1 MTFQVKDRWNIPVT
15 AVADEF
21 IDQYMAA
28 ANGEYVKV
36 YLYLLRHQSE
46 PVSVDAIADALNH
59 TESDVRRALAYW
71 EKAGVLLR
79 EDLLSP
85 DGREKAVGT
94 ATDRPEAGAVLD
106 REMSGGR
113 TGITGRQQEGFDGG
127 QAGRNGRG
135 AAYRGENQ
143 AGADGR
149 SAVYDGGLQ
158 AGADGRG
165 AAYGADPQ
173 AGADGR
179 GAAYGVGQQ
188 AGVDGRSTAYHEVP
202 KAGTDGRGAA
212 FSVDP
217 QTSPDT
223 RSTAYHGS
231 TPIGADG
238 WSASYSGVP
247 QAGNQTVPAAV
258 QPQGAV
264 SESAPTAGRT
274 ESVSFG
280 TAPAAAAPS
289 PKPVYSVA
297 QVNRLSGDEE
307 FAQILYIA
315 QKYMNKVFTPRDCQ
329 VFAYLYDTLKFS
341 PELLEYLVEYCVQNG
356 HVSVR
361 YMETVAIN
369 WHEQGFRTPDEAK
382 EYVEGFNNDAFS
394 VMKAFGLND
403 RRPATEEQKMITKW
417 FREYGF
423 GRELVLMACNRTIS
437 AIHTP
442 SFRYADKILSDW
454 KLAGVRTK
462 ADVEALDEKRSK
474 SRAQGAGGQT
484 QGGRSTGGQGA
495 GQADGGRRKSN
506 QFHNF
511 KQRDTDYDALVLKQL
526 KERVNQQ

>member
-21 IDQYMAA
+21 IDHYMAA

-36 YLYLLRHQSE
+36 YLYILRHQSE
-46 PVSVDAIADALNH
+46 PVSVDAVADALNH

-79 EDLLSP
+79 EEAASTESGEADVRAVADQTAASAAL
-85 DGREKAVGT
+85 GREAFGGFPAGAASAEDGAYVSGRGGAGT
-94 ATDRPEAGAVLD
+94 GRRSEAYGGGAGTGRGSEAYGGGTGTGRGPEAYGGGA
-106 REMSGGR
+106 G
-113 TGITGRQQEGFDGG
+113 T
-127 QAGRNGRG
+127 GRG
-135 AAYRGENQ
+135 AEAYG
-143 AGADGR
+143 GAAA
-149 SAVYDGGLQ
+149 SAVQYADASAGDGFEPGRRASCGFEAAPDQ
-158 AGADGRG
+158 SQQVPGKGWSGEGRQPGAGDVPARFC
-165 AAYGADPQ
+165 AASPQ
-173 AGADGR
+173 ENGFAAGQP
-179 GAAYGVGQQ
+179 AAEPSSETV
-188 AGVDGRSTAYHEVP
+188 RP
-202 KAGTDGRGAA
+202 AGTAREQQEA
-212 FSVDP
+212 
-217 QTSPDT
+217 
-223 RSTAYHGS
+223 R
-231 TPIGADG
+231 
-238 WSASYSGVP
+238 
-247 QAGNQTVPAAV
+247 PA
-258 QPQGAV
+258 
-264 SESAPTAGRT
+264 
-274 ESVSFG
+274 
-280 TAPAAAAPS
+280 
-289 PKPVYSVA
+289 KPVYSVA

-369 WHEQGFRTPDEAK
+369 WHEQGFKTPDEAK
-382 EYVEGFNNDAFS
+382 EYAEGFNNDAFS

-454 KLAGVRTK
+454 KLAGVRTR
-462 ADVEALDEKRSK
+462 ADVEAMDEKRTK
-474 SRAQGAGGQT
+474 ARAQVGNGQT
-484 QGGRSTGGQGA
+484 QGGRGSGGQNGGQG
-495 GQADGGRRKSN
+495 DGGRRKSN

>member
-85 DGREKAVGT
+85 DGGEKDAGT
-94 ATDRPEAGAVLD
+94 AADRPKAGAVLD

-113 TGITGRQQEGFDGG
+113 
-127 QAGRNGRG
+127 
-135 AAYRGENQ
+135 
-143 AGADGR
+143 
-149 SAVYDGGLQ
+149 
-158 AGADGRG
+158 
-165 AAYGADPQ
+165 
-173 AGADGR
+173 
-179 GAAYGVGQQ
+179 
-188 AGVDGRSTAYHEVP
+188 
-202 KAGTDGRGAA
+202 GAA
-212 FSVDP
+212 FSADP
-217 QTSPDT
+217 QVTPDS

-231 TPIGADG
+231 TQAGADG
-238 WSASYSGVP
+238 WSASYSGTP
-247 QAGNQTVPAAV
+247 QAVNQTAPAAV
-258 QPQGAV
+258 KPQGAV
-264 SESAPTAGRT
+264 SEPAPAAGRT
-274 ESVSFG
+274 DSVSLG
-280 TAPAAAAPS
+280 AAPAAAALS

-382 EYVEGFNNDAFS
+382 EYAEGFNNDAFS

-442 SFRYADKILSDW
+442 SFRYTDKILSDW

-474 SRAQGAGGQT
+474 SRAQGAGGQA
-484 QGGRSTGGQGA
+484 QGGRSSGGQGA

>member
-85 DGREKAVGT
+85 DGGEKDAGT
-94 ATDRPEAGAVLD
+94 AADRPKAGAVLD

-113 TGITGRQQEGFDGG
+113 
-127 QAGRNGRG
+127 
-135 AAYRGENQ
+135 
-143 AGADGR
+143 
-149 SAVYDGGLQ
+149 
-158 AGADGRG
+158 
-165 AAYGADPQ
+165 
-173 AGADGR
+173 
-179 GAAYGVGQQ
+179 
-188 AGVDGRSTAYHEVP
+188 
-202 KAGTDGRGAA
+202 GAA
-212 FSVDP
+212 FSADP
-217 QTSPDT
+217 QVTPDS

-231 TPIGADG
+231 TQAGADG
-238 WSASYSGVP
+238 WSASYSGTP
-247 QAGNQTVPAAV
+247 QAVNQTAPA
-258 QPQGAV
+258 
-264 SESAPTAGRT
+264 AGRT
-274 ESVSFG
+274 DSVSFG

-382 EYVEGFNNDAFS
+382 EYAEGFNNDAFS

-442 SFRYADKILSDW
+442 SFRYTDKILSDW

-474 SRAQGAGGQT
+474 SRAQGAGGQA
-484 QGGRSTGGQGA
+484 QGGRSSGGQGA

>member
-85 DGREKAVGT
+85 DGGEKDAGT
-94 ATDRPEAGAVLD
+94 AADRPKAGAVLD

-113 TGITGRQQEGFDGG
+113 
-127 QAGRNGRG
+127 
-135 AAYRGENQ
+135 
-143 AGADGR
+143 
-149 SAVYDGGLQ
+149 
-158 AGADGRG
+158 
-165 AAYGADPQ
+165 
-173 AGADGR
+173 
-179 GAAYGVGQQ
+179 
-188 AGVDGRSTAYHEVP
+188 
-202 KAGTDGRGAA
+202 GAA
-212 FSVDP
+212 FSADP
-217 QTSPDT
+217 QVTPDS

-231 TPIGADG
+231 TQAGADG
-238 WSASYSGVP
+238 WSASYSGTP
-247 QAGNQTVPAAV
+247 QAVNQTAPAAV
-258 QPQGAV
+258 KPQGAV
-264 SESAPTAGRT
+264 SEPAPAAGRT
-274 ESVSFG
+274 DSVSFG
-280 TAPAAAAPS
+280 AAPAAAAPS

-382 EYVEGFNNDAFS
+382 EYAEGFNNDAFS

-403 RRPATEEQKMITKW
+403 RRPATE
-417 FREYGF
+417 
-423 GRELVLMACNRTIS
+423 
-437 AIHTP
+437 
-442 SFRYADKILSDW
+442 
-454 KLAGVRTK
+454 
-462 ADVEALDEKRSK
+462 
-474 SRAQGAGGQT
+474 
-484 QGGRSTGGQGA
+484 
-495 GQADGGRRKSN
+495 
-506 QFHNF
+506 
-511 KQRDTDYDALVLKQL
+511 
-526 KERVNQQ
+526 

>member
-85 DGREKAVGT
+85 DGGEKDAGT
-94 ATDRPEAGAVLD
+94 AADRPKAGAVLD

-113 TGITGRQQEGFDGG
+113 
-127 QAGRNGRG
+127 
-135 AAYRGENQ
+135 
-143 AGADGR
+143 
-149 SAVYDGGLQ
+149 
-158 AGADGRG
+158 
-165 AAYGADPQ
+165 
-173 AGADGR
+173 
-179 GAAYGVGQQ
+179 
-188 AGVDGRSTAYHEVP
+188 
-202 KAGTDGRGAA
+202 GAA
-212 FSVDP
+212 FSADP
-217 QTSPDT
+217 QVTPDS

-231 TPIGADG
+231 TQAGADG
-238 WSASYSGVP
+238 WSASYSGTP
-247 QAGNQTVPAAV
+247 QAVNQTAPAAV
-258 QPQGAV
+258 KPQGAV
-264 SESAPTAGRT
+264 SEPAPAAGRT
-274 ESVSFG
+274 DSVSFG

-289 PKPVYSVA
+289 PTPVYSVA

-382 EYVEGFNNDAFS
+382 EYAEGFNNDAFS

-442 SFRYADKILSDW
+442 SFRYTDKILSDW

-474 SRAQGAGGQT
+474 SRAQGAGGQA
-484 QGGRSTGGQGA
+484 QGGRSSGGQGA

>member
-94 ATDRPEAGAVLD
+94 VADRPEAGAVLD
-106 REMSGGR
+106 LEMSGGR

-149 SAVYDGGLQ
+149 NAVYDGGLQ

-165 AAYGADPQ
+165 AAYGAVPQ
-173 AGADGR
+173 AGTDGR
-179 GAAYGVGQQ
+179 GAVYGVGQQ

-231 TPIGADG
+231 TQTGADG
-238 WSASYSGVP
+238 WSASYSGAP

-264 SESAPTAGRT
+264 SEPAPAAGRT

-474 SRAQGAGGQT
+474 SRVQGAGGQT
-484 QGGRSTGGQGA
+484 QGGRSSGGQGA

>member
-85 DGREKAVGT
+85 DGGEKDAGT
-94 ATDRPEAGAVLD
+94 AADRPRAGTVLD

-113 TGITGRQQEGFDGG
+113 
-127 QAGRNGRG
+127 
-135 AAYRGENQ
+135 
-143 AGADGR
+143 
-149 SAVYDGGLQ
+149 
-158 AGADGRG
+158 
-165 AAYGADPQ
+165 
-173 AGADGR
+173 
-179 GAAYGVGQQ
+179 
-188 AGVDGRSTAYHEVP
+188 
-202 KAGTDGRGAA
+202 GAA
-212 FSVDP
+212 FSADP
-217 QTSPDT
+217 QVAPDS

-231 TPIGADG
+231 TQAGADG
-238 WSASYSGVP
+238 WSASYSGPP
-247 QAGNQTVPAAV
+247 QAVNQTAPAAV
-258 QPQGAV
+258 KPQGAV
-264 SESAPTAGRT
+264 SEPAPAAGRT
-274 ESVSFG
+274 DSVSFG
-280 TAPAAAAPS
+280 AAPAAAAPS

-442 SFRYADKILSDW
+442 SFRYTDKILSDW

-462 ADVEALDEKRSK
+462 ADVEALDEKRST
-474 SRAQGAGGQT
+474 SRAQGAGGQA
-484 QGGRSTGGQGA
+484 QGGRSSGGQGA

>member
-85 DGREKAVGT
+85 DGGEKDAGT
-94 ATDRPEAGAVLD
+94 AADRPKAGVVLD

-113 TGITGRQQEGFDGG
+113 
-127 QAGRNGRG
+127 
-135 AAYRGENQ
+135 
-143 AGADGR
+143 
-149 SAVYDGGLQ
+149 
-158 AGADGRG
+158 
-165 AAYGADPQ
+165 
-173 AGADGR
+173 
-179 GAAYGVGQQ
+179 
-188 AGVDGRSTAYHEVP
+188 
-202 KAGTDGRGAA
+202 GAA
-212 FSVDP
+212 FSADP
-217 QTSPDT
+217 QVTPDS

-231 TPIGADG
+231 TQAGADG
-238 WSASYSGVP
+238 WSASYSGPP
-247 QAGNQTVPAAV
+247 QAVNQTAPAAV
-258 QPQGAV
+258 KPQGAV
-264 SESAPTAGRT
+264 SEPAPAAGRT
-274 ESVSFG
+274 DSVSLG
-280 TAPAAAAPS
+280 ATPAAAAPS

-382 EYVEGFNNDAFS
+382 EYAEGFNNDAFS

-454 KLAGVRTK
+454 KLAGVRTR
-462 ADVEALDEKRSK
+462 ADVEAMDEKRTK
-474 SRAQGAGGQT
+474 SRAQGAGGQA
-484 QGGRSTGGQGA
+484 QGGRSSGGQGA
-495 GQADGGRRKSN
+495 GQADGGRRKPN

-526 KERVNQQ
+526 KERVNQP

>member
-79 EDLLSP
+79 EDLLLP
-85 DGREKAVGT
+85 DSREKDAGS
-94 ATDRPEAGAVLD
+94 AADRPKAGAVLE

-113 TGITGRQQEGFDGG
+113 
-127 QAGRNGRG
+127 
-135 AAYRGENQ
+135 
-143 AGADGR
+143 
-149 SAVYDGGLQ
+149 
-158 AGADGRG
+158 
-165 AAYGADPQ
+165 
-173 AGADGR
+173 
-179 GAAYGVGQQ
+179 
-188 AGVDGRSTAYHEVP
+188 
-202 KAGTDGRGAA
+202 GAA
-212 FSVDP
+212 FSADP
-217 QTSPDT
+217 QVSPDS

-231 TPIGADG
+231 TQAGADG
-238 WSASYSGVP
+238 WSASYSGTP
-247 QAGNQTVPAAV
+247 QAVNQTAPAAV

-264 SESAPTAGRT
+264 SEPAPAAGRT
-274 ESVSFG
+274 DSVSFG
-280 TAPAAAAPS
+280 AAPAAAAPS

-474 SRAQGAGGQT
+474 SRVQGTGGQT
-484 QGGRSTGGQGA
+484 QGGRSSGGQGA

>member
-85 DGREKAVGT
+85 DGREKAAETV
-94 ATDRPEAGAVLD
+94 ADRPEAGAVLD

-135 AAYRGENQ
+135 AAY
-143 AGADGR
+143 
-149 SAVYDGGLQ
+149 
-158 AGADGRG
+158 
-165 AAYGADPQ
+165 GADPQ
-173 AGADGR
+173 AGG
-179 GAAYGVGQQ
+179 
-188 AGVDGRSTAYHEVP
+188 DGRSTAYHGVP
-202 KAGTDGRGAA
+202 QAGTDGRGAA

-217 QTSPDT
+217 QAGADGRGAAFSVDPQASPDT

-231 TPIGADG
+231 TPTGADG

-264 SESAPTAGRT
+264 SEPAPAAGRT

-462 ADVEALDEKRSK
+462 VDVEALDEKRSK
-474 SRAQGAGGQT
+474 SRVQGTGGQT
-484 QGGRSTGGQGA
+484 QGGRSSGGQGA

>member
-85 DGREKAVGT
+85 DGREKAAGT
-94 ATDRPEAGAVLD
+94 VVDRPEAGAVLD

-135 AAYRGENQ
+135 AAY
-143 AGADGR
+143 
-149 SAVYDGGLQ
+149 
-158 AGADGRG
+158 
-165 AAYGADPQ
+165 
-173 AGADGR
+173 
-179 GAAYGVGQQ
+179 GVGQQ

-202 KAGTDGRGAA
+202 QAGTDGRGAA

-217 QTSPDT
+217 QAGADGRGTAFSVDPQASPDT

-238 WSASYSGVP
+238 WSASYSGAP

-264 SESAPTAGRT
+264 SEPAPAAGRT

-484 QGGRSTGGQGA
+484 QGGRSSGGQGA

>member
-85 DGREKAVGT
+85 DSREKAAGT
-94 ATDRPEAGAVLD
+94 VTDRPEAGAVLD

-113 TGITGRQQEGFDGG
+113 TGMTGRQQEGFDGG

-135 AAYRGENQ
+135 AAY
-143 AGADGR
+143 
-149 SAVYDGGLQ
+149 
-158 AGADGRG
+158 
-165 AAYGADPQ
+165 GADPQ
-173 AGADGR
+173 AGG
-179 GAAYGVGQQ
+179 
-188 AGVDGRSTAYHEVP
+188 DGRSTAYHEVP

-212 FSVDP
+212 FSADPQAGADGRGAAFSVDP
-217 QTSPDT
+217 QASPDT

-231 TPIGADG
+231 IQTGADG
-238 WSASYSGVP
+238 WSASYSRAP

-264 SESAPTAGRT
+264 SEPAPAAGRT

-280 TAPAAAAPS
+280 TAPAAAASS

>member
-85 DGREKAVGT
+85 DGGEKDAGT
-94 ATDRPEAGAVLD
+94 AADRPKAGAVLD

-113 TGITGRQQEGFDGG
+113 
-127 QAGRNGRG
+127 
-135 AAYRGENQ
+135 
-143 AGADGR
+143 
-149 SAVYDGGLQ
+149 
-158 AGADGRG
+158 
-165 AAYGADPQ
+165 
-173 AGADGR
+173 
-179 GAAYGVGQQ
+179 
-188 AGVDGRSTAYHEVP
+188 
-202 KAGTDGRGAA
+202 GAA
-212 FSVDP
+212 FSADP
-217 QTSPDT
+217 QVTPDS

-231 TPIGADG
+231 TQAGADG
-238 WSASYSGVP
+238 WSASYSGTP
-247 QAGNQTVPAAV
+247 QAVNQTAPAAV
-258 QPQGAV
+258 KPQGAV
-264 SESAPTAGRT
+264 SEPAPAAGRT
-274 ESVSFG
+274 DSVSFG

-329 VFAYLYDTLKFS
+329 VFADLYDTLKFS

-382 EYVEGFNNDAFS
+382 EYAEGFNNDAFS

-442 SFRYADKILSDW
+442 SFRYTDKILSDW

-474 SRAQGAGGQT
+474 SRAQGAGGQA
-484 QGGRSTGGQGA
+484 QGGRSSGGQGA

>member
-113 TGITGRQQEGFDGG
+113 TGMTGRQQEGFDGG

-135 AAYRGENQ
+135 AAY
-143 AGADGR
+143 
-149 SAVYDGGLQ
+149 
-158 AGADGRG
+158 
-165 AAYGADPQ
+165 GADPQ
-173 AGADGR
+173 AGG
-179 GAAYGVGQQ
+179 
-188 AGVDGRSTAYHEVP
+188 DGRSTAYHGVP
-202 KAGTDGRGAA
+202 QAGTDGRGAA

-217 QTSPDT
+217 QASPDT

-231 TPIGADG
+231 TQTGADG
-238 WSASYSGVP
+238 WSASYSGAP

-258 QPQGAV
+258 QPQSAV
-264 SESAPTAGRT
+264 SEPAPAAGRT

-484 QGGRSTGGQGA
+484 QGGRSSGGQGA

>member
-1 MTFQVKDRWNIPVT
+1 MKDRWNIPVT

-85 DGREKAVGT
+85 DGGEKDAGT
-94 ATDRPEAGAVLD
+94 AADRPRAGTVLD

-113 TGITGRQQEGFDGG
+113 
-127 QAGRNGRG
+127 
-135 AAYRGENQ
+135 
-143 AGADGR
+143 
-149 SAVYDGGLQ
+149 
-158 AGADGRG
+158 
-165 AAYGADPQ
+165 
-173 AGADGR
+173 
-179 GAAYGVGQQ
+179 
-188 AGVDGRSTAYHEVP
+188 
-202 KAGTDGRGAA
+202 GAA
-212 FSVDP
+212 FSAAP
-217 QTSPDT
+217 QVAPDS

-231 TPIGADG
+231 PQAGADG
-238 WSASYSGVP
+238 WSASYSGPP
-247 QAGNQTVPAAV
+247 QAVNQTAPAAV
-258 QPQGAV
+258 KPQGAV
-264 SESAPTAGRT
+264 SEPAPAAGRT
-274 ESVSFG
+274 DSVSFG
-280 TAPAAAAPS
+280 AAPAAAAPS

-382 EYVEGFNNDAFS
+382 EYAEGFNNDAFS

-442 SFRYADKILSDW
+442 SFRYTDKILSDW

-474 SRAQGAGGQT
+474 SRAQGAGGQA
-484 QGGRSTGGQGA
+484 QGGRSSGGQGA

>member
-85 DGREKAVGT
+85 DGREKATGT
-94 ATDRPEAGAVLD
+94 VADRPEAGAVLD

-135 AAYRGENQ
+135 AAYGADPQ
-143 AGADGR
+143 AGGDGR
-149 SAVYDGGLQ
+149 STAYHGVPQ
-158 AGADGRG
+158 AGTDGRG
-165 AAYGADPQ
+165 AAFSADPQ

-179 GAAYGVGQQ
+179 GAA
-188 AGVDGRSTAYHEVP
+188 
-202 KAGTDGRGAA
+202 

-217 QTSPDT
+217 QASPDT

-231 TPIGADG
+231 TPTGADG
-238 WSASYSGVP
+238 WNASYSGVP

-264 SESAPTAGRT
+264 SESAPAAGRT

-474 SRAQGAGGQT
+474 SRAQGTGGQT
-484 QGGRSTGGQGA
+484 QGGRSSGGQGA

>member
-85 DGREKAVGT
+85 DGREKAAGT
-94 ATDRPEAGAVLD
+94 VADRPEAGAVLD
-106 REMSGGR
+106 REMTGGR
-113 TGITGRQQEGFDGG
+113 TGMTGRQQEGFDGG
-127 QAGRNGRG
+127 QAG
-135 AAYRGENQ
+135 A
-143 AGADGR
+143 
-149 SAVYDGGLQ
+149 
-158 AGADGRG
+158 
-165 AAYGADPQ
+165 
-173 AGADGR
+173 
-179 GAAYGVGQQ
+179 
-188 AGVDGRSTAYHEVP
+188 
-202 KAGTDGRGAA
+202 DGRGAA

-217 QTSPDT
+217 QASPDT

-231 TPIGADG
+231 TQTGTDG
-238 WSASYSGVP
+238 WSASYSGAP

-264 SESAPTAGRT
+264 SEPAPAAGRT
-274 ESVSFG
+274 ESVSFV
-280 TAPAAAAPS
+280 TAPAAAASS

-341 PELLEYLVEYCVQNG
+341 PEFLEYLVEYCVQNG

-474 SRAQGAGGQT
+474 SRAQGAGGQA
-484 QGGRSTGGQGA
+484 QGGRSSGGQGA

>member
-85 DGREKAVGT
+85 DGGEKDAGT
-94 ATDRPEAGAVLD
+94 AADRPRAGTVLD

-113 TGITGRQQEGFDGG
+113 
-127 QAGRNGRG
+127 
-135 AAYRGENQ
+135 
-143 AGADGR
+143 
-149 SAVYDGGLQ
+149 
-158 AGADGRG
+158 
-165 AAYGADPQ
+165 
-173 AGADGR
+173 
-179 GAAYGVGQQ
+179 
-188 AGVDGRSTAYHEVP
+188 
-202 KAGTDGRGAA
+202 GAA
-212 FSVDP
+212 FSADP
-217 QTSPDT
+217 QVAPDS

-231 TPIGADG
+231 TQAGADG
-238 WSASYSGVP
+238 WSASYSGPP
-247 QAGNQTVPAAV
+247 QAVNQTAPAAV
-258 QPQGAV
+258 KPQGAV
-264 SESAPTAGRT
+264 SEPAPAAGRT
-274 ESVSFG
+274 DSVSFG
-280 TAPAAAAPS
+280 AAPAAAAPS

-382 EYVEGFNNDAFS
+382 EYAEGFNNDAFS

-442 SFRYADKILSDW
+442 SFRYTDKILSDW

-474 SRAQGAGGQT
+474 SRAQSAGGQA
-484 QGGRSTGGQGA
+484 QGGRSSGGQGA

>member
-113 TGITGRQQEGFDGG
+113 IGITGRQQEGFDGG
-127 QAGRNGRG
+127 QAGRN
-135 AAYRGENQ
+135 
-143 AGADGR
+143 
-149 SAVYDGGLQ
+149 
-158 AGADGRG
+158 
-165 AAYGADPQ
+165 
-173 AGADGR
+173 GR

-202 KAGTDGRGAA
+202 QAGTDGRGAA

-217 QTSPDT
+217 QAGADGRGAAFSVDPQASPDT

-231 TPIGADG
+231 TQTGADG
-238 WSASYSGVP
+238 WSASYSGAP

-264 SESAPTAGRT
+264 SESAPAAGRT

-280 TAPAAAAPS
+280 TAPAAAASS

-474 SRAQGAGGQT
+474 SRAQGTGGQT
-484 QGGRSTGGQGA
+484 QGGRSSGGQGA

>member
-85 DGREKAVGT
+85 DGGEKDAGT
-94 ATDRPEAGAVLD
+94 AADRPKAGAVLD

-113 TGITGRQQEGFDGG
+113 
-127 QAGRNGRG
+127 
-135 AAYRGENQ
+135 
-143 AGADGR
+143 
-149 SAVYDGGLQ
+149 
-158 AGADGRG
+158 
-165 AAYGADPQ
+165 
-173 AGADGR
+173 
-179 GAAYGVGQQ
+179 
-188 AGVDGRSTAYHEVP
+188 
-202 KAGTDGRGAA
+202 GAA
-212 FSVDP
+212 FSADP
-217 QTSPDT
+217 QVTPDS

-231 TPIGADG
+231 TQAGADG
-238 WSASYSGVP
+238 WSASYSGTP
-247 QAGNQTVPAAV
+247 QAVNQTAPAAV
-258 QPQGAV
+258 KPQGAV
-264 SESAPTAGRT
+264 SEPAPAAGRT
-274 ESVSFG
+274 DSVSFG

-382 EYVEGFNNDAFS
+382 EYAEGFNNDAFS

-442 SFRYADKILSDW
+442 SFRYTDKILSDW

-474 SRAQGAGGQT
+474 SRAQGAGGQA
-484 QGGRSTGGQGA
+484 QGGRSSGGQGA
-495 GQADGGRRKSN
+495 GQADGARRKSN

>member
-85 DGREKAVGT
+85 DGGEKDAGT
-94 ATDRPEAGAVLD
+94 AADRPKAGAVLD

-113 TGITGRQQEGFDGG
+113 
-127 QAGRNGRG
+127 
-135 AAYRGENQ
+135 
-143 AGADGR
+143 
-149 SAVYDGGLQ
+149 
-158 AGADGRG
+158 
-165 AAYGADPQ
+165 
-173 AGADGR
+173 
-179 GAAYGVGQQ
+179 
-188 AGVDGRSTAYHEVP
+188 
-202 KAGTDGRGAA
+202 GAA
-212 FSVDP
+212 FSADP
-217 QTSPDT
+217 QVTPDS

-231 TPIGADG
+231 TQAGADG
-238 WSASYSGVP
+238 WSASYSGTP
-247 QAGNQTVPAAV
+247 QAVNQTAPAAV
-258 QPQGAV
+258 KPQGAV
-264 SESAPTAGRT
+264 SEPAPAAGRT
-274 ESVSFG
+274 DSVSFG

-382 EYVEGFNNDAFS
+382 EYAEGFNNDAFS

-474 SRAQGAGGQT
+474 SRAQGAGGQA
-484 QGGRSTGGQGA
+484 QGGRSSGGQGA

>member
-85 DGREKAVGT
+85 DGGEKDAGT
-94 ATDRPEAGAVLD
+94 AADRPKAGAVLD

-113 TGITGRQQEGFDGG
+113 
-127 QAGRNGRG
+127 
-135 AAYRGENQ
+135 
-143 AGADGR
+143 
-149 SAVYDGGLQ
+149 
-158 AGADGRG
+158 
-165 AAYGADPQ
+165 
-173 AGADGR
+173 
-179 GAAYGVGQQ
+179 
-188 AGVDGRSTAYHEVP
+188 
-202 KAGTDGRGAA
+202 GAA
-212 FSVDP
+212 FSADP
-217 QTSPDT
+217 QVTPDS

-231 TPIGADG
+231 TQAGADG
-238 WSASYSGVP
+238 WSASYSGPP
-247 QAGNQTVPAAV
+247 QAVNQTAPAAV
-258 QPQGAV
+258 KPQGAV
-264 SESAPTAGRT
+264 SEPAPAAGRT
-274 ESVSFG
+274 DSVSFG

-382 EYVEGFNNDAFS
+382 EYAEGFNNDAFS

-403 RRPATEEQKMITKW
+403 RRPDTEEQKMITKW

-442 SFRYADKILSDW
+442 SFRYTDKILSDW

-474 SRAQGAGGQT
+474 SRAQGAGGQA
-484 QGGRSTGGQGA
+484 QGGRSSGGQGA

-526 KERVNQQ
+526 KERVNQP

>member
-113 TGITGRQQEGFDGG
+113 TGMTGRQQEGFDGG
-127 QAGRNGRG
+127 
-135 AAYRGENQ
+135 
-143 AGADGR
+143 
-149 SAVYDGGLQ
+149 
-158 AGADGRG
+158 
-165 AAYGADPQ
+165 DPQ
-173 AGADGR
+173 AGG
-179 GAAYGVGQQ
+179 
-188 AGVDGRSTAYHEVP
+188 DGRSTAYHGVP
-202 KAGTDGRGAA
+202 QAGTDGRGAAFSADPQAGADGRGAA

-231 TPIGADG
+231 TPTGADG
-238 WSASYSGVP
+238 WSASYSGAP

-258 QPQGAV
+258 QPQSAV
-264 SESAPTAGRT
+264 SEPAPAAGRT

-484 QGGRSTGGQGA
+484 QGGRSSGGQGA

>member
-113 TGITGRQQEGFDGG
+113 TGMTGRQQEGFDGG

-135 AAYRGENQ
+135 AAY
-143 AGADGR
+143 
-149 SAVYDGGLQ
+149 
-158 AGADGRG
+158 
-165 AAYGADPQ
+165 GADPQ
-173 AGADGR
+173 AGG
-179 GAAYGVGQQ
+179 
-188 AGVDGRSTAYHEVP
+188 DGRSTAYHGVP
-202 KAGTDGRGAA
+202 QAGTDGRGAAFSADPQAGADGRGAA

-231 TPIGADG
+231 TPTGADG
-238 WSASYSGVP
+238 WSASYSGAP

-258 QPQGAV
+258 QPQSAV
-264 SESAPTAGRT
+264 SEPAPAAGRT

-484 QGGRSTGGQGA
+484 QGGRSSGGQGA

>member
-149 SAVYDGGLQ
+149 NAVYDGGLQ
-158 AGADGRG
+158 
-165 AAYGADPQ
+165 
-173 AGADGR
+173 
-179 GAAYGVGQQ
+179 
-188 AGVDGRSTAYHEVP
+188 
-202 KAGTDGRGAA
+202 AGTDGRGAA

-217 QTSPDT
+217 QAGADGRGTAFSVDPQASPDT

-231 TPIGADG
+231 TPIGADD

-484 QGGRSTGGQGA
+484 QGGRSSGGQGA

>member
-85 DGREKAVGT
+85 DGGEKDAGT
-94 ATDRPEAGAVLD
+94 AADRPRAGTVLD

-113 TGITGRQQEGFDGG
+113 
-127 QAGRNGRG
+127 
-135 AAYRGENQ
+135 
-143 AGADGR
+143 
-149 SAVYDGGLQ
+149 
-158 AGADGRG
+158 
-165 AAYGADPQ
+165 
-173 AGADGR
+173 
-179 GAAYGVGQQ
+179 
-188 AGVDGRSTAYHEVP
+188 
-202 KAGTDGRGAA
+202 GAA
-212 FSVDP
+212 FSADP
-217 QTSPDT
+217 QVAPDS

-231 TPIGADG
+231 TQAGADG
-238 WSASYSGVP
+238 WSASYSGPP
-247 QAGNQTVPAAV
+247 QAVNQTAPAAV
-258 QPQGAV
+258 KPQGAV
-264 SESAPTAGRT
+264 SEPAPAAGRT
-274 ESVSFG
+274 DSVSFG
-280 TAPAAAAPS
+280 AAPAAAAPS

-361 YMETVAIN
+361 YRETVAIN

-382 EYVEGFNNDAFS
+382 EYAEGFNNDAFS

-442 SFRYADKILSDW
+442 SFRYTDKILSDW

-474 SRAQGAGGQT
+474 SRAQGAGGQA
-484 QGGRSTGGQGA
+484 QGGRSSGGQGA

-526 KERVNQQ
+526 KERVNQ

>member
-165 AAYGADPQ
+165 AA
-173 AGADGR
+173 
-179 GAAYGVGQQ
+179 
-188 AGVDGRSTAYHEVP
+188 
-202 KAGTDGRGAA
+202 

-217 QTSPDT
+217 QASPDT

-231 TPIGADG
+231 TQTRADG

-264 SESAPTAGRT
+264 SEPAPAAGRT

-280 TAPAAAAPS
+280 TAPAAAASS

-474 SRAQGAGGQT
+474 SRVQGTGGQT
-484 QGGRSTGGQGA
+484 QGGRSSGGQGA

>member
-113 TGITGRQQEGFDGG
+113 TGMTGRQQEGFDGG

-135 AAYRGENQ
+135 AAY
-143 AGADGR
+143 
-149 SAVYDGGLQ
+149 
-158 AGADGRG
+158 
-165 AAYGADPQ
+165 GADPQ
-173 AGADGR
+173 AGG
-179 GAAYGVGQQ
+179 
-188 AGVDGRSTAYHEVP
+188 DGRSTAYHEVP

-217 QTSPDT
+217 QAGADGRGAAFSVDPQASPDT

-231 TPIGADG
+231 TQTGADG

-264 SESAPTAGRT
+264 SEPAPAAGRT

-280 TAPAAAAPS
+280 TAPAAAASS

-484 QGGRSTGGQGA
+484 QGGRSSGGQGA

>member
-79 EDLLSP
+79 EDLLSS
-85 DGREKAVGT
+85 DGREKAAGT
-94 ATDRPEAGAVLD
+94 VADRPEAGAVLD

-135 AAYRGENQ
+135 AAY
-143 AGADGR
+143 
-149 SAVYDGGLQ
+149 
-158 AGADGRG
+158 
-165 AAYGADPQ
+165 GADPQ
-173 AGADGR
+173 AGG
-179 GAAYGVGQQ
+179 
-188 AGVDGRSTAYHEVP
+188 DGRSTAYHGVP
-202 KAGTDGRGAA
+202 QAGTDGRGAA

-217 QTSPDT
+217 QAGADGRGAAFSVDPQASPDT

>member
-85 DGREKAVGT
+85 DSREKAVGT
-94 ATDRPEAGAVLD
+94 VADRPEAGAVLD

-135 AAYRGENQ
+135 AAY
-143 AGADGR
+143 
-149 SAVYDGGLQ
+149 
-158 AGADGRG
+158 
-165 AAYGADPQ
+165 GADPQ

-179 GAAYGVGQQ
+179 GAAFSVDPQ
-188 AGVDGRSTAYHEVP
+188 AGA
-202 KAGTDGRGAA
+202 DGRGAA

-217 QTSPDT
+217 QASPDT

-264 SESAPTAGRT
+264 SEPAPAAGRT

-280 TAPAAAAPS
+280 TAPAAAASS

-484 QGGRSTGGQGA
+484 QGGRSSGGQGA

>member
-85 DGREKAVGT
+85 DGGEKDAGT
-94 ATDRPEAGAVLD
+94 AADRPRAGTVLD

-113 TGITGRQQEGFDGG
+113 
-127 QAGRNGRG
+127 
-135 AAYRGENQ
+135 
-143 AGADGR
+143 
-149 SAVYDGGLQ
+149 
-158 AGADGRG
+158 
-165 AAYGADPQ
+165 
-173 AGADGR
+173 
-179 GAAYGVGQQ
+179 
-188 AGVDGRSTAYHEVP
+188 
-202 KAGTDGRGAA
+202 GAA
-212 FSVDP
+212 FSADP
-217 QTSPDT
+217 QVAPDS

-231 TPIGADG
+231 TQAGADG
-238 WSASYSGVP
+238 WSASYSGPP
-247 QAGNQTVPAAV
+247 QAVNQTAPAAV
-258 QPQGAV
+258 KPQGAV
-264 SESAPTAGRT
+264 SEPAPAAGRT
-274 ESVSFG
+274 DSVSLG
-280 TAPAAAAPS
+280 AAPAAAAPS

-382 EYVEGFNNDAFS
+382 EYAEGFNNDAFS

-442 SFRYADKILSDW
+442 SFRYTDKILSDW

-474 SRAQGAGGQT
+474 SRAQGAGGQA
-484 QGGRSTGGQGA
+484 QGGRSSGGQGA

>member
-85 DGREKAVGT
+85 DGREKAAGT
-94 ATDRPEAGAVLD
+94 AADRPEAGAVLD
-106 REMSGGR
+106 REM
-113 TGITGRQQEGFDGG
+113 TGRQQEGFDGG
-127 QAGRNGRG
+127 QAGQTAGEQRMAQARRPGQTAGERRSASTRRPAQTPAARRIMDPHRPEQTVG
-135 AAYRGENQ
+135 ARRTAEPRRPGTRLYPLPSSPRVRFRSLRLQ
-143 AGADGR
+143 PDGR
-149 SAVYDGGLQ
+149 
-158 AGADGRG
+158 R
-165 AAYGADPQ
+165 
-173 AGADGR
+173 
-179 GAAYGVGQQ
+179 
-188 AGVDGRSTAYHEVP
+188 
-202 KAGTDGRGAA
+202 A
-212 FSVDP
+212 FPLV
-217 QTSPDT
+217 
-223 RSTAYHGS
+223 
-231 TPIGADG
+231 
-238 WSASYSGVP
+238 
-247 QAGNQTVPAAV
+247 
-258 QPQGAV
+258 
-264 SESAPTAGRT
+264 
-274 ESVSFG
+274 

-484 QGGRSTGGQGA
+484 QGGRSSGGQGA

>member
-85 DGREKAVGT
+85 DGGEKDAGT
-94 ATDRPEAGAVLD
+94 AADRPRAGAVLD

-113 TGITGRQQEGFDGG
+113 
-127 QAGRNGRG
+127 
-135 AAYRGENQ
+135 
-143 AGADGR
+143 
-149 SAVYDGGLQ
+149 
-158 AGADGRG
+158 
-165 AAYGADPQ
+165 
-173 AGADGR
+173 
-179 GAAYGVGQQ
+179 
-188 AGVDGRSTAYHEVP
+188 
-202 KAGTDGRGAA
+202 GAA
-212 FSVDP
+212 FSADP
-217 QTSPDT
+217 QVAPDS

-231 TPIGADG
+231 PQAGADG
-238 WSASYSGVP
+238 WSASYSGTP
-247 QAGNQTVPAAV
+247 QAVNQTAPAAV
-258 QPQGAV
+258 KPQGAV
-264 SESAPTAGRT
+264 SEPAPAAGRT
-274 ESVSFG
+274 DSVSFG
-280 TAPAAAAPS
+280 AAPAAAAPS

-382 EYVEGFNNDAFS
+382 EYAEGFNNDAFS

-442 SFRYADKILSDW
+442 SFRYTDKILSDW

-474 SRAQGAGGQT
+474 SRAQGAGGQA
-484 QGGRSTGGQGA
+484 QGGRSSGGQGA

>member
-59 TESDVRRALAYW
+59 MESDVRRALAYW

-85 DGREKAVGT
+85 DGGEKDAGT
-94 ATDRPEAGAVLD
+94 AADRPKAGAVLD

-113 TGITGRQQEGFDGG
+113 
-127 QAGRNGRG
+127 
-135 AAYRGENQ
+135 
-143 AGADGR
+143 
-149 SAVYDGGLQ
+149 
-158 AGADGRG
+158 
-165 AAYGADPQ
+165 
-173 AGADGR
+173 
-179 GAAYGVGQQ
+179 
-188 AGVDGRSTAYHEVP
+188 
-202 KAGTDGRGAA
+202 GAA
-212 FSVDP
+212 FSADP
-217 QTSPDT
+217 QVTPDS

-231 TPIGADG
+231 TQAGADG
-238 WSASYSGVP
+238 WSASYSGTP
-247 QAGNQTVPAAV
+247 QAVNQTAPAAV
-258 QPQGAV
+258 KPQGAV
-264 SESAPTAGRT
+264 SEPAPAAGRT
-274 ESVSFG
+274 DSVSFG

-382 EYVEGFNNDAFS
+382 EYAEGFNNDAFS

-442 SFRYADKILSDW
+442 SFRYTDKILSDW

-474 SRAQGAGGQT
+474 SRAQGAGGQA
-484 QGGRSTGGQGA
+484 QGGRSSGGQGA